1 MPTGHQGVW
10 SIPDKARPLLRQAGD
25 VSGPVQEGP
34 AHYTWLKL
42 DLSFPSLSAWTR
54 LSSLWFSLADVCFSS
69 RVLPSS
75 TILNDNG
82 HPFLSTQLLWV
93 RHAHQVIQSSHGPGE
108 VGVMVITLP
117 TSRIRKPTLTACKES
132 PQGPRASKSR
142 RGGSRPPACLQRP
155 HPSSPSSARALRIL
169 ESSIPAF
176 NPAGGHSRLNP
187 ALVFRLPPQV

>member
-132 PQGPRASKSR
+132 PQGPSKSR
-142 RGGSRPPACLQRP
+142 RGGRGHLPA
-155 HPSSPSSARALRIL
+155 SSAPTLHHRPLPEPSAFWSLQSQHSTQRA
-169 ESSIPAF
+169 AT
-176 NPAGGHSRLNP
+176 
-187 ALVFRLPPQV
+187 LV